1 MPSSG
6 CLPTPL
12 AWSRGATCSGR
23 CPSGPWGPEPVLAP
37 WPPPDVTQGCRSMV
51 RAQTF
56 PSGAAVPSASP
67 VGLPGGEAG
76 RAPAEQTCAL
86 CQGPLRS
93 LCPFIVR
100 LSGLNRGPGGAG
112 PRAAAVKRTP
122 EHPAPLRWHLCVLG
136 RGQGRLVPGE
146 GFGPQKA
153 HQLMGWEREGH
164 LCGWRNAADKPWDP
178 PMSPCLCARAH
189 WLSTLASCACQ
200 ALPGAHVRGSGCS
213 VLSSPP
219 APAGFPV
226 TRAWKCFMPLGWF
239 AT

>member
-164 LCGWRNAADKPWDP
+164 LCGWRNAANHGTRLCHLLACVPVPTGSPPW
-178 PMSPCLCARAH
+178 R
-189 WLSTLASCACQ
+189 
-200 ALPGAHVRGSGCS
+200 
-213 VLSSPP
+213 P
-219 APAGFPV
+219 APARLCRALTSGGPGAQSFPPHP
-226 TRAWKCFMPLGWF
+226 PLRGSL
-239 AT
+239 